1 MMHDGYHLFLLENY
15 RLPWDHSAMI
25 ATTDEKKRV
34 MIPSAEPG
42 ERFDIQLTPE
52 GKVIL
57 TRLDAIEKQETVRL
71 VKKHGYTVA
80 QGTRPITQ
88 EQVRRALD
96 EFP

>member
-1 MMHDGYHLFLLENY
+1 
-15 RLPWDHSAMI
+15 MI
-25 ATTDEKKRV
+25 VTTDEKKRV
-34 MIPSAEPG
+34 IIPSARPG

-52 GKVIL
+52 GNVVL
-57 TRLDAIEKQETVRL
+57 MRLGATEEHKTVRL

-80 QGTRPITQ
+80 RGAHPITQ